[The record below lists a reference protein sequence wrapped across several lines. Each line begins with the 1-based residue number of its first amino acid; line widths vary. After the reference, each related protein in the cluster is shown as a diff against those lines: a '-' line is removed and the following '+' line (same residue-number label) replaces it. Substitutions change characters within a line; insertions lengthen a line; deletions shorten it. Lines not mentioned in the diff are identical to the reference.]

1 MTAWLPIDLI
11 VGGCFPLWA
20 LSRRSVC
27 CRFDRGLSLFFFL
40 VVAIR
45 NAIGLELGGGGGM
58 AGQEK
63 RLSPPTPG
71 GQRRAQRQEGEGA
84 GLVPVV
90 KQKPRQEVAA
100 MER

>member
-1 MTAWLPIDLI
+1 
-11 VGGCFPLWA
+11 
-20 LSRRSVC
+20 
-27 CRFDRGLSLFFFL
+27 
-40 VVAIR
+40 
-45 NAIGLELGGGGGM
+45 M